1 MLKIN
6 KANDGELRA
15 FLCYKRKLL
24 KNNLLVFYLS
34 AITMLH
40 YW

>member
-6 KANDGELRA
+6 KSNDGELRV